1 MTKNE
6 TGALQNIIRG
16 DELHAANSGRSGSN
30 ARVGSAQSETI
41 MKQAV
46 LLLTIILAGAT
57 LANGKSTKLV
67 TSWKNPEFSGP
78 AFHRILVLGMTAK
91 PGVRAD
97 FEDALSKLVGRNG
110 IEAVPGNTI
119 LLRPE
124 DTKLDLSYLKTQV
137 GEFKIDAVIVSRLI
151 KVDKSVTYIP
161 GQPHMPY
168 PYYGSFY
175 GYYGAVYP
183 VVYSPDYLR
192 EDTTVRVETNVY
204 AVTSGEGQLVW
215 TGVSDTFNP
224 SSADKVIDGLSK
236 LIVKELEKQAII

>member
-1 MTKNE
+1 LKNQF
-6 TGALQNIIRG
+6 L
-16 DELHAANSGRSGSN
+16 
-30 ARVGSAQSETI
+30 
-41 MKQAV
+41 V
-46 LLLTIILAGAT
+46 LVLTLTAAT
-57 LANGKSTKLV
+57 LADGKSTKLV
-67 TSWKNPEFSGP
+67 TSWKNPEYSGP
-78 AFHRILVLGMTAK
+78 AFHRILVLGMSVK

-97 FEDALSKLVGRNG
+97 FEDALSKLVTRDGV
-110 IEAVPGNTI
+110 EAVPGNTI

-124 DTKLDLSYLKTQV
+124 GSKLDINYLKSQIK
-137 GEFKIDAVIVSRLI
+137 EFRIDAVIVSRLV
-151 KVDKSVTYIP
+151 KVDKSITYVP
-161 GQPHMPY
+161 GQPYMPY

-224 SSADKVIDGLSK
+224 SSADKVIDALSK
-236 LIVKELEKQAII
+236 LIVKELQKEAII

>member
-1 MTKNE
+1 MRKST
-6 TGALQNIIRG
+6 LV
-16 DELHAANSGRSGSN
+16 L
-30 ARVGSAQSETI
+30 
-41 MKQAV
+41 AV
-46 LLLTIILAGAT
+46 ILAGAT

-67 TSWKNPEFSGP
+67 ASWKNPQYSGP
-78 AFHRILVLGMTAK
+78 AFHRILVLGMSAK

-97 FEDALSKLVGRNG
+97 FEDALSKLVAREGV
-110 IEAVPGNTI
+110 EAIPGNTI

-124 DTKLDLSYLKTQV
+124 GTKLDLDYLKTQV
-137 GEFKIDAVIVSRLI
+137 REFKIDAVIVSRLL
-151 KVDKSVTYIP
+151 KVDKTVTYIP
-161 GQPHMPY
+161 GQPYVPY

-204 AVTSGEGQLVW
+204 AVRGSDGELVW

-224 SSADKVIDGLSK
+224 SSADKVIDGICRL
-236 LIVKELEKQAII
+236 VMKELQKEAIL

>member
-1 MTKNE
+1 MQKWT
-6 TGALQNIIRG
+6 LVI
-16 DELHAANSGRSGSN
+16 
-30 ARVGSAQSETI
+30 
-41 MKQAV
+41 AV
-46 LLLTIILAGAT
+46 ILAGAT
-57 LANGKSTKLV
+57 LANAKSTKLV
-67 TSWKNPEFSGP
+67 ASWKNPQYSGP
-78 AFHRILVLGMTAK
+78 TFHRILVIGMSAK

-97 FEDALSKLVGRNG
+97 FEDVLSKLVARDGV
-110 IEAVPGNTI
+110 EAIPGNTI

-124 DTKLDLSYLKTQV
+124 GTKLDLGYLKTQV
-137 GEFKIDAVIVSRLI
+137 KEFKIDAVIVSRLV
-151 KVDKSVTYIP
+151 KVDKNVTYIP
-161 GQPHMPY
+161 GQAYVPY

-204 AVTSGEGQLVW
+204 AVRGTDGELVW

-236 LIVKELEKQAII
+236 LVVKELQKAAILLPGGR

>member
-1 MTKNE
+1 
-6 TGALQNIIRG
+6 
-16 DELHAANSGRSGSN
+16 
-30 ARVGSAQSETI
+30 
-41 MKQAV
+41 MKKQFLV
-46 LLLTIILAGAT
+46 LVLTLTAAT
-57 LANGKSTKLV
+57 LADGKSTKLV
-67 TSWKNPEFSGP
+67 TSWKNPEYSGP
-78 AFHRILVLGMTAK
+78 AFHRILVLGMSAK

-97 FEDALSKLVGRNG
+97 FEDALSKLVTRDGV
-110 IEAVPGNTI
+110 EAVPGNTI

-124 DTKLDLSYLKTQV
+124 GSKLDINYLKSQV
-137 GEFKIDAVIVSRLI
+137 KEFRIDAVIVSRLV
-151 KVDKSVTYIP
+151 KVDKSITYVP
-161 GQPHMPY
+161 GQPYMPY

-224 SSADKVIDGLSK
+224 SSADKVIDALSK
-236 LIVKELEKQAII
+236 LIVKELQKEAII

>member
-1 MTKNE
+1 
-6 TGALQNIIRG
+6 
-16 DELHAANSGRSGSN
+16 
-30 ARVGSAQSETI
+30 
-41 MKQAV
+41 MKKQFLV
-46 LLLTIILAGAT
+46 LVLTLTAAT
-57 LANGKSTKLV
+57 LADGKSTKLV
-67 TSWKNPEFSGP
+67 TSWKNPEYSGP
-78 AFHRILVLGMTAK
+78 AFHRILVLGLSAK

-97 FEDALSKLVGRNG
+97 FEDALSKLVTRDGV
-110 IEAVPGNTI
+110 EAVPGNTI

-124 DTKLDLSYLKTQV
+124 GSKLDINYLKSQV
-137 GEFKIDAVIVSRLI
+137 KEFRIDAVIVSRLV
-151 KVDKSVTYIP
+151 KVDKSITYVP
-161 GQPHMPY
+161 GQPYMPY

-224 SSADKVIDGLSK
+224 SSADKVIDALSK
-236 LIVKELEKQAII
+236 LIVKELQKEAII

>member
-1 MTKNE
+1 
-6 TGALQNIIRG
+6 LQKWTLVI
-16 DELHAANSGRSGSN
+16 
-30 ARVGSAQSETI
+30 
-41 MKQAV
+41 AV
-46 LLLTIILAGAT
+46 ILAGAT
-57 LANGKSTKLV
+57 LANAKSTKLV
-67 TSWKNPEFSGP
+67 ASWKNPQYSGP
-78 AFHRILVLGMTAK
+78 TFHRILVIGMSAK

-97 FEDALSKLVGRNG
+97 FEDVLSKLVARDGV
-110 IEAVPGNTI
+110 EAIPGNTI

-124 DTKLDLSYLKTQV
+124 GTKLDLGYLKTQV
-137 GEFKIDAVIVSRLI
+137 KEFKIDAVIVSRLV
-151 KVDKSVTYIP
+151 KVDKNVTYIP
-161 GQPHMPY
+161 GQAYVPY

-204 AVTSGEGQLVW
+204 AVRGTDGELVW

-236 LIVKELEKQAII
+236 LVVKELQKAAILLPGGR

>member
-1 MTKNE
+1 MQKWT
-6 TGALQNIIRG
+6 LVI
-16 DELHAANSGRSGSN
+16 
-30 ARVGSAQSETI
+30 
-41 MKQAV
+41 AV
-46 LLLTIILAGAT
+46 ILAGAT
-57 LANGKSTKLV
+57 LANAKSTKLV
-67 TSWKNPEFSGP
+67 ASWKNPQYSGP
-78 AFHRILVLGMTAK
+78 TFHRILVIGMSAK

-97 FEDALSKLVGRNG
+97 FEDVLAKLVARDGV
-110 IEAVPGNTI
+110 EAIPGNTI

-124 DTKLDLSYLKTQV
+124 GTKLDLGYLKTQV
-137 GEFKIDAVIVSRLI
+137 KEFKIDAVIVSRLV
-151 KVDKSVTYIP
+151 KVDKNVTYIP
-161 GQPHMPY
+161 GQPYVPY

-204 AVTSGEGQLVW
+204 AVRGTDGELVW

-236 LIVKELEKQAII
+236 LVVKELQKAAILLPGGR